1 MKDDAIG
8 SGLHG
13 RIRNISGAGYVHPT
27 NLDHNPHVTS
37 GHMSEEEHN
46 RLMRKYHHN
55 LPGW

>member
-1 MKDDAIG
+1 MDDAIR

-55 LPGW
+55 LPGL